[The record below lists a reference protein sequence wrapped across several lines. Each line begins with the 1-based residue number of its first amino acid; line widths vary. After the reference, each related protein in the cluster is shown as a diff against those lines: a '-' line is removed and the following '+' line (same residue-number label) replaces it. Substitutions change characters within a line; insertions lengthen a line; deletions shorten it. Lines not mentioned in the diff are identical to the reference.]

1 QSTNYSTMM
10 LYSYDHCE
18 DLDKHFD
25 PPELDWSDIS
35 MIDWRYQLMDMI
47 TTYLQHL
54 DQHLDVS
61 LE

>member
-1 QSTNYSTMM
+1 M

-35 MIDWRYQLMDMI
+35 MIDWPDDLSDLVI
-47 TTYLQHL
+47 P
-54 DQHLDVS
+54 DQQPPRDPPAPPARAPPVPPF
-61 LE
+61 